1 MYYTIITCSQIS
13 YIFVTSTYFDD
24 SIKRT
29 FELERRRSA
38 SFGTNNTAYSV
49 QNTNSQ
55 NSVITSISDVASE
68 RNIASYSFD
77 VNTTDNYNIRRKKL
91 FVDYN
96 FAKRL
101 RQAQNNT
108 DIPLVND
115 IVVSK
120 RNNSWEIIV
129 IVNNGNAKDIK
140 YKGLRSVNVL
150 LFVGRTK
157 YYNCFIEVKEIHL
170 RVLKYQV
177 PQLPISGTISLYDN
191 SVNVSY
197 QNLPYKAL
205 IYQPKRK
212 LAICAYISNY
222 NTINEI
228 KSFLAYYILQ
238 KVDNVILYCAIN
250 CDIFKTA
257 LKKEIKSGYV
267 ILYEYPWPLTM
278 TYGSYQRSIQ
288 GSQINS
294 CYYRHRNYF
303 EYIISQDVDEYFYS
317 EQYPYDLYTAIRM
330 IYKVNPERKSL
341 AVNII
346 FVYHVGTILFVFG
359 KRH

>member
-13 YIFVTSTYFDD
+13 YYFVTTTYFDS

-29 FELERRRSA
+29 FYLESRHYI

-49 QNTNSQ
+49 QNTTNQ
-55 NSVITSISDVASE
+55 NSVITSINDVASE
-68 RNIASYSFD
+68 RNKASYSFD
-77 VNTTDNYNIRRKKL
+77 VNATDNYNICREKL
-91 FVDYN
+91 LVDYN
-96 FAKRL
+96 FAKKL
-101 RQAQNNT
+101 RQAQNDNE
-108 DIPLVND
+108 IPLVND

-129 IVNNGNAKDIK
+129 IINNGNTKDIK
-140 YKGLRSVNVL
+140 YKGLRSVNVS
-150 LFVGRTK
+150 LFVRGKK
-157 YYNCFIEVKEIHL
+157 YYNCFKEVKEIHL

-177 PQLPISGTISLYDN
+177 PELPVSGTISLYDN

-197 QNLPYKAL
+197 HNLPYKAL

-250 CDIFKTA
+250 CDIFSNA
-257 LKKEIKSGYV
+257 LKKEIESGYV

-278 TYGSYQRSIQ
+278 IYGAYQRSIQ
-288 GSQINS
+288 GSHINS
-294 CYYRHRNYF
+294 CYYRHHNYY

-330 IYKVNPERKSL
+330 VYELNPEKRSL
-341 AVNII
+341 AVIII
-346 FVYHVGTILFVFG
+346 FVYYVDTILFVSG
-359 KRH
+359 KCH

>member
-13 YIFVTSTYFDD
+13 YLFVTSTYNDN
-24 SIKRT
+24 SIKSI
-29 FELERRRSA
+29 FQLERRRSA
-38 SFGTNNTAYSV
+38 SFGTNNTAYSI
-49 QNTNSQ
+49 Q
-55 NSVITSISDVASE
+55 NSDNQNSIITRFNKVASE
-68 RNIASYSFD
+68 SNKASFTFD
-77 VNTTDNYNIRRKKL
+77 FNVTDSYNIRRKKL
-91 FVDYN
+91 LVDYN

-120 RNNSWEIIV
+120 KNNSWEIIV
-129 IVNNGNAKDIK
+129 IINNGNAKDIK
-140 YKGLRSVNVL
+140 YKRLRSVNVS

-157 YYNCFIEVKEIHL
+157 YHNSFKEVKEIHL

-177 PQLPISGTISLYDN
+177 PELPVSGIISLYDN
-191 SVNVSY
+191 YINVSY
-197 QNLPYKAL
+197 HSLPYKAL

-250 CDIFKTA
+250 CDIFSNA
-257 LKKEIKSGYV
+257 LKKEIESGYV

-278 TYGSYQRSIQ
+278 IYGSYQRSIQ
-288 GSQINS
+288 GSHINS

-330 IYKVNPERKSL
+330 VYELNPEKRSL
-341 AVNII
+341 AVMII
-346 FVYHVGTILFVFG
+346 FV
-359 KRH
+359 